1 MIATITCVPRG
12 IINQKRGTFRNGKE
26 FHRVDMLVETND
38 YIDKWRTNSKMLVVQ
53 FMSGDGEKIRLPR
66 VDVPIELTLSVTAS
80 NFNNK
85 WMNNV
90 CAMGF
95 KEVTGEAASD

>member
-1 MIATITCVPRG
+1 
-12 IINQKRGTFRNGKE
+12 
-26 FHRVDMLVETND
+26 
-38 YIDKWRTNSKMLVVQ
+38 
-53 FMSGDGEKIRLPR
+53 MSGDGEKIRLPR

-95 KEVTGEAASD
+95 KEVTGEAVSD